1 MPSSGGIPGLR
12 GRVIRRSASR
22 GGGTTSHQ
30 RHGRDHGHKHQD
42 DSSDHVSQPCPL
54 AEFRAN
60 YGMREAKCLAVT
72 ESWPQD
78 HEIAR
83 ALVRAKHSRLIL
95 VGVVAALSAALALAA
110 PIPLSAR
117 PVPVAAAVPRAV
129 YAGTAVRGWR
139 RVVIGRS
146 Q

>member
-1 MPSSGGIPGLR
+1 
-12 GRVIRRSASR
+12 
-22 GGGTTSHQ
+22 
-30 RHGRDHGHKHQD
+30 
-42 DSSDHVSQPCPL
+42 
-54 AEFRAN
+54 
-60 YGMREAKCLAVT
+60 
-72 ESWPQD
+72 
-78 HEIAR
+78 
-83 ALVRAKHSRLIL
+83 LIL